1 MKLRSNLAL
10 GIAAIAAT
18 FSLLPIH
25 AMALG
30 LGTAGQFNTFIFED
44 FVGSASD
51 TQGKLAVGGNAT
63 LQSYD
68 VGLTVGSPAKD
79 VLVVGNDLT
88 YTDGEVHGNA
98 VVGGNATLKG
108 ATITGTLSKNQGT
121 LPVDFATEEAY
132 LKALAQD
139 LSLIAPTG
147 TTNAQW
153 GGLQLVGDKTS
164 KLQVFDV
171 NGSDLSSVTWM
182 DIQGLASD
190 ATVVFNVSGDV
201 SGFNNIGMWALDAIK
216 SKVLFNFYEA
226 TNVNIGSVAVLGS
239 ILAPMAQINT
249 SAGAVIWG
257 TTIAKSWTGSA
268 QQNSSTTAQQN
279 DVPFTGELPTPIP
292 TVVIT
297 TVPTI
302 VTPVP
307 EPTTLL
313 LLGLGLLGI
322 AGAARRR
329 K

>member
-1 MKLRSNLAL
+1 MKLRSNLVF
-10 GIAAIAAT
+10 GIAIAAT
-18 FSLLPIH
+18 LSLLPVH

-68 VGLTVGSPAKD
+68 VGLTVASPAKD

-88 YTDGEVHGNA
+88 YKDGEVHGNA
-98 VVGGNATLKG
+98 VVGGNAKLNGT
-108 ATITGTLSKNQGT
+108 TITGTLSKNQGT

-132 LKALAQD
+132 LKALSQD
-139 LSLIAPTG
+139 LSEIIPTG
-147 TTNAQW
+147 TAQNQW
-153 GGLQLVGDKTS
+153 GGLQLAGDGNS
-164 KLQVFDV
+164 KLQVFNV
-171 NGSDLSSVTWM
+171 NGSDLNSATWM
-182 DIQGLASD
+182 QLQGLASD

-201 SGFNNIGMWALDAIK
+201 SGFNNMGMWALDAIK
-216 SKVLFNFYEA
+216 NKVLFNFYEA
-226 TNVNIGSVAVLGS
+226 KNVNIGSVAVLGS
-239 ILAPMAQINT
+239 ILAPFADIKT
-249 SAGAVIWG
+249 SDGAVIWG

-268 QQNSSTTAQQN
+268 QQNSTATAQQN
-279 DVPFTGELPTPIP
+279 DITFKGELPTPVP